1 MEHGWSI
8 FRISLKLSSMKNLL
22 IVGIGG
28 MLGSMFRYMATLS
41 FGSTNQPI
49 AIMSINVL
57 GSLVIGM
64 VFALAKNQAWMGE
77 EWKLFL
83 ATGICGGFTTFST
96 FSYDNMQ
103 LLQNGKYVMFLLY
116 ASGSVILGGLAVWLG
131 YKIFS

>member
-1 MEHGWSI
+1 
-8 FRISLKLSSMKNLL
+8 MKNLL